1 MNNIL
6 LVTSALL
13 GFLSFF
19 EPCTIATH
27 TLFAVRTSHGSAR
40 NKWLALSQLILSRI
54 FFLVVIFGVVS
65 EFGI

>member
-54 FFLVVIFGVVS
+54 FFW
-65 EFGI
+65 